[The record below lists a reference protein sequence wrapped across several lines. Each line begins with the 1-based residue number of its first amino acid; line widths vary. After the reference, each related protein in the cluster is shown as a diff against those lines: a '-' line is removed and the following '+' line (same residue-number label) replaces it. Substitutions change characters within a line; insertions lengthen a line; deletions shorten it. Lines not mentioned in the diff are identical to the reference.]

1 MTPTE
6 PIKKKGGRP
15 PSETKRDQQI
25 TVCLTK
31 LEKLAIQKRAQK
43 AGLNLSD
50 YGRQMVLTGKAQ
62 VRLTPGENAI
72 LNQVAKLGNN
82 LNQLAHKA
90 HADGIRSI
98 AFEASRLLGQLSQ
111 LLDKPTQS

>member
-1 MTPTE
+1 MNPTE
-6 PIKKKGGRP
+6 PIKKRGGRP
-15 PSETKRDQQI
+15 PSDTKRDQQI

-31 LEKLAIQKRAQK
+31 LEKLALKRRADK

-62 VRLTPGENAI
+62 ARLTPEENVT

-82 LNQLAHKA
+82 LNQIAHKA
-90 HADGIRSI
+90 NADGIRSI
-98 AFEASRLLGQLSQ
+98 AIEAQRLLRQLSE
-111 LLDKPTQS
+111 LLDKPVEP

>member
-1 MTPTE
+1 MTPIE
-6 PIKKKGGRP
+6 PVKKKGGRP
-15 PSETKRDQQI
+15 PSETKRDQQM

-50 YGRQMVLTGKAQ
+50 YGRQMVLTGQAQ
-62 VRLTPGENAI
+62 VRLSPEENAT

-90 HADGIRSI
+90 NADGIRSI
-98 AFEASRLLGQLSQ
+98 AFEATRLLGQLSQ
-111 LLDKPTQS
+111 LLDKPTQP

>member
-1 MTPTE
+1 MNPTE
-6 PIKKKGGRP
+6 PVKKRGGRP
-15 PSETKRDQQI
+15 PSDTKRDQQI

-31 LEKLAIQKRAQK
+31 LEKLALKRRAQK

-62 VRLTPGENAI
+62 VRLSPEENAT

-82 LNQLAHKA
+82 LNQIAHKA
-90 HADGIRSI
+90 NADGIRSI
-98 AFEASRLLGQLSQ
+98 AFEAQRVLHQLSE
-111 LLDKPTQS
+111 LLDKPSDA

>member
-62 VRLTPGENAI
+62 VRLTPEENAI

-98 AFEASRLLGQLSQ
+98 AFEASRLLGQLNQ
-111 LLDKPTQS
+111 LLDKPTQP

>member
-1 MTPTE
+1 MNPTE
-6 PIKKKGGRP
+6 PVKKRGGRP
-15 PSETKRDQQI
+15 PSDTKRDQQI

-31 LEKLAIQKRAQK
+31 LEKLALKRRADK

-62 VRLTPGENAI
+62 ARLTTEENAT

-82 LNQLAHKA
+82 LNQIAHKA
-90 HADGIRSI
+90 NADGIRSI
-98 AFEASRLLGQLSQ
+98 AIEAQRLLRQLAE
-111 LLDKPTQS
+111 LLDKPVEP